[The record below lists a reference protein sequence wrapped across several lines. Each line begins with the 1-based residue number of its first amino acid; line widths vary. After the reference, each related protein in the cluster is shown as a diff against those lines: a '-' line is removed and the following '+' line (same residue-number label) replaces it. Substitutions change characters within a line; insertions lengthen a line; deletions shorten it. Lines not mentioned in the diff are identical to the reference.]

1 MALELRYAALMSPR
15 TVTTAEILSV
25 GSELTVGETR
35 DTNGGELARALTDEG
50 VQVLRLTAI
59 PDDLAQVTDAF
70 GRAATRADLV
80 VSTGGLG
87 PTPDDLT
94 REAIAGLVGETPAVD
109 DRLEAWLREMWF
121 RRGMPFPEINLKQ
134 AWLIPSASAIPNV
147 NGTAPGWWLER
158 SDGGLIV
165 ALPGPPREMRPM
177 WADGVMPRLRE
188 RGLGVERATRT
199 LRLWGIGES
208 QAADL
213 LGEELL
219 RASNPVVATYARTD
233 SVDVRISAVADAGR
247 PARTIADDT
256 ERRVLD
262 ALDEYVW
269 GRDDETWPAAIG
281 RRLADR
287 GWTLAISETGTG
299 GALTALLGELPSL
312 VRSELNATGD
322 GSAIPDGERDDL
334 EAVAGGVRRA
344 SGADV
349 GLSVAARPHGGDTQ
363 VSVAVVAP
371 SGSHRERRLVFQRG
385 AQGRSRAAL
394 TAASILLRQLA
405 SSQSSMPT
413 DHALTAVQPET
424 VR

>member
-1 MALELRYAALMSPR
+1 MAPR

-59 PDDLAQVTDAF
+59 PDDLTQVTDAF
-70 GRAATRADLV
+70 GRAAIRADLV

-134 AWLIPSASAIPNV
+134 AWLIPSASAIPNM

-188 RGLGVERATRT
+188 RGLGEERATRT

-299 GALTALLGELPSL
+299 GALTALLGELPGL
-312 VRSELNATGD
+312 VRSELHAAGD
-322 GSAIPDGERDDL
+322 GPAITDVERDDL
-334 EAVAGGVRRA
+334 EAVAGRVRRA

-349 GLSVAARPHGGDTQ
+349 GLSVVARPHGGDTQ
-363 VSVAVVAP
+363 VSVAVAAP
-371 SGSHRERRLVFQRG
+371 SGSHRERRLVFQGG

-405 SSQSSMPT
+405 SSQPSMPV
-413 DHALTAVQPET
+413 DHAVTAVQPET

>member
-1 MALELRYAALMSPR
+1 
-15 TVTTAEILSV
+15 
-25 GSELTVGETR
+25 
-35 DTNGGELARALTDEG
+35 
-50 VQVLRLTAI
+50 
-59 PDDLAQVTDAF
+59 
-70 GRAATRADLV
+70 
-80 VSTGGLG
+80 
-87 PTPDDLT
+87 
-94 REAIAGLVGETPAVD
+94 
-109 DRLEAWLREMWF
+109 
-121 RRGMPFPEINLKQ
+121 
-134 AWLIPSASAIPNV
+134 
-147 NGTAPGWWLER
+147 
-158 SDGGLIV
+158 
-165 ALPGPPREMRPM
+165 M
-177 WADGVMPRLRE
+177 WADGVLPRLRE

-262 ALDEYVW
+262 ALNEYVW

-312 VRSELNATGD
+312 VRSELHAVGD
-322 GSAIPDGERDDL
+322 GRAITDGERDDL
-334 EAVAGGVRRA
+334 EAVADGVRRA

-363 VSVAVVAP
+363 VSVAVAAP
-371 SGSHRERRLVFQRG
+371 SGSHRERRLVFQGG

-394 TAASILLRQLA
+394 TAASILLRQLV
-405 SSQSSMPT
+405 SSRTSMPT
-413 DHALTAVQPET
+413 DHAVTAVQTET

>member
-199 LRLWGIGES
+199 LRL
-208 QAADL
+208 
-213 LGEELL
+213 
-219 RASNPVVATYARTD
+219 RK
-233 SVDVRISAVADAGR
+233 SAMSRRMFGKLSSS
-247 PARTIADDT
+247 TIA
-256 ERRVLD
+256 
-262 ALDEYVW
+262 
-269 GRDDETWPAAIG
+269 P
-281 RRLADR
+281 
-287 GWTLAISETGTG
+287 S
-299 GALTALLGELPSL
+299 TAMT
-312 VRSELNATGD
+312 NT
-322 GSAIPDGERDDL
+322 
-334 EAVAGGVRRA
+334 
-344 SGADV
+344 
-349 GLSVAARPHGGDTQ
+349 
-363 VSVAVVAP
+363 
-371 SGSHRERRLVFQRG
+371 
-385 AQGRSRAAL
+385 RSRNRG
-394 TAASILLRQLA
+394 T
-405 SSQSSMPT
+405 
-413 DHALTAVQPET
+413 
-424 VR
+424 